1 MASDTLARG
10 RIILVA
16 TDLIRESRIA
26 EGARGLGYKVQT
38 AGTIDAFSEALA
50 STRPDLLILD
60 LQAEGVPWREVIELA
75 RRSGDSGL
83 AVLAYGQHT
92 KPKLLRAA
100 RVAGCDLAVPRSKLV
115 DELPQ
120 LIERAIRAASA
131 SVRAEGR
138 MSSSEP

>member
-1 MASDTLARG
+1 MASSTLARG
-10 RIILVA
+10 RIILVS

-26 EGARGLGYKVQT
+26 EGGRALGYEVQT
-38 AGTIDAFSEALA
+38 ASTIDALSTALA

-60 LQAEGVPWREVIELA
+60 LQAEGAPWREVIELA
-75 RRSGDSGL
+75 RRAGDGGVP
-83 AVLAYGQHT
+83 VLAYGQHT

-120 LIERAIRAASA
+120 LIERTIRAAS
-131 SVRAEGR
+131 R
-138 MSSSEP
+138 